1 MEGGVSFNRT
11 LFHYLLNRLGKQ
23 KDPYAIG
30 YSLRQFNSR
39 PQETQPILDYFAEVA
54 KFDDVFPALE
64 GFLNSV
70 DCIYDY
76 QIYQIFQWLNS
87 IGVRP
92 TDGLVAIARRLTFDN
107 ARPSYLRAVCRTVLQ
122 RHGTTADLHRLEGS
136 YGSLH
141 EELEK
146 AQVLVSLMRIEVG
159 RRNAFYGRVAGDGLL
174 CERAVRL
181 VKAQR
186 L

>member
-76 QIYQIFQWLNS
+76 QIYQIFQWL
-87 IGVRP
+87 
-92 TDGLVAIARRLTFDN
+92 
-107 ARPSYLRAVCRTVLQ
+107 PSNEI
-122 RHGTTADLHRLEGS
+122 H
-136 YGSLH
+136 
-141 EELEK
+141 
-146 AQVLVSLMRIEVG
+146 
-159 RRNAFYGRVAGDGLL
+159 
-174 CERAVRL
+174 
-181 VKAQR
+181 
-186 L
+186 